1 MTETKLLM
9 CLIQAHLVLSHHTV
23 SVPWTRPNQ
32 AANVWKILSQ
42 FSYTV
47 LGLRAVVI
55 KPERWNILSLNVFE
69 TGGVAAEAG
78 AYPSYNRAE
87 AGYVLDQSPPD
98 AGLKCGALVFMC
110 TVVNAPNGFYAIY
123 CKKKCAILLR
133 FVGENITQAQ
143 IQYTWYYRVKGCSWL
158 IWLLVATDKWKCI
171 QIIFIWLI
179 WDYKIQLQLEMLKV
193 CCWRLTAIFC

>member
-87 AGYVLDQSPPD
+87 AGYVLD
-98 AGLKCGALVFMC
+98 
-110 TVVNAPNGFYAIY
+110 GFYAIY
-123 CKKKCAILLR
+123 CKKNVQFFYVLWVKTLHKLKYNTHGITGLR
-133 FVGENITQAQ
+133 AVVG
-143 IQYTWYYRVKGCSWL
+143 
-158 IWLLVATDKWKCI
+158 
-171 QIIFIWLI
+171 
-179 WDYKIQLQLEMLKV
+179 
-193 CCWRLTAIFC
+193 

>member
-78 AYPSYNRAE
+78 AYPRYNRAE
-87 AGYVLDQSPPD
+87 AGYVLD
-98 AGLKCGALVFMC
+98 
-110 TVVNAPNGFYAIY
+110 GFYAIY
-123 CKKKCAILLR
+123 CKKNVQFFYVLWVKTLHKLKYNTHGITGLR
-133 FVGENITQAQ
+133 AVVG
-143 IQYTWYYRVKGCSWL
+143 
-158 IWLLVATDKWKCI
+158 
-171 QIIFIWLI
+171 
-179 WDYKIQLQLEMLKV
+179 
-193 CCWRLTAIFC
+193 

>member
-69 TGGVAAEAG
+69 TGGVAAEVG

-110 TVVNAPNGFYAIY
+110 TVVNALNGFYAIY
-123 CKKKCAILLR
+123 CKKNVQFFYVLWVKTLHKLKYNTHGITGLR
-133 FVGENITQAQ
+133 AVVG
-143 IQYTWYYRVKGCSWL
+143 
-158 IWLLVATDKWKCI
+158 
-171 QIIFIWLI
+171 
-179 WDYKIQLQLEMLKV
+179 
-193 CCWRLTAIFC
+193 